1 MYSLTEVSWNFKSAL
16 ICIPLTA
23 KSYEV
28 CFQILIGSSLF
39 LYLFIL
45 HPCSSFPS
53 LLSSSLSSTPLY
65 LLVILISSS
74 ESCCSVNLSII
85 SLPYLYFSY
94 FLLGFVFDPWYES
107 PLRWLI
113 SKNKFSFYR
122 LPSVSR
128 LFSFSAEALNSMHS
142 QRSVW
147 SITFCAAEPC
157 SESPCL
163 EA

>member
-1 MYSLTEVSWNFKSAL
+1 MKFVFKYL
-16 ICIPLTA
+16 LVVPCFCIYLFYIPSPA
-23 KSYEV
+23 SPP
-28 CFQILIGSSLF
+28 SSLPVC
-39 LYLFIL
+39 LPL
-45 HPCSSFPS
+45 
-53 LLSSSLSSTPLY
+53 PLY
-65 LLVILISSS
+65 LLVILISSF
-74 ESCCSVNLSII
+74 ESRCSVHLSII
-85 SLPYLYFSY
+85 SLPYLCFSY
-94 FLLGFVFDPWYES
+94 FLLGFVFDPWYEY

-128 LFSFSAEALNSMHS
+128 LFSFCAEALNSIHS